1 MGAPEV
7 RPLQGGQVMQ
17 AELREPLASPPQAVV
32 LPRAALQEAKRQEHP
47 RKPAVLPGLQ
57 VSPLAAQ
64 PQVAE
69 AQRAQRDTLRRSA
82 RLPKPRSAWAA
93 RRRKFLCARPA

>member
-1 MGAPEV
+1 MGAPQV
-7 RPLQGGQVMQ
+7 RPLPEGQGVQ

-32 LPRAALQEAKRQEHP
+32 LPRAGLQEAKRQELP
-47 RKPAVLPGLQ
+47 RKPAVLPGLR

-69 AQRAQRDTLRRSA
+69 AQRAQLDAPVVRPQPLSSA
-82 RLPKPRSAWAA
+82 
-93 RRRKFLCARPA
+93 